1 MKFLSAATL
10 TIAVALASCGPQ
22 MMTEN
27 QATDDPPVMTTVPP
41 LVINHP
47 ADVGLEINHPAD
59 VPIGGYEPAVR
70 TSPPPAPPI
79 TLPPNL
85 PVIDDIPQPQ
95 ETLPADLC
103 ANAQALRVSQGLP
116 ARFDALAYRESRC
129 QNNVRT
135 YCCYGIYQI
144 YWSLIT
150 RDHRMQESIAAC
162 GASTLSD
169 IYGETP
175 EKRRANTCVAKALF
189 DVSGYGAWATS

>member
-1 MKFLSAATL
+1 MKFLSAAMM
-10 TIAVALASCGPQ
+10 IAIALASCGPQ
-22 MMTEN
+22 TQTIEN
-27 QATDDPPVMTTVPP
+27 QATDDPPVVTTVPP

-47 ADVGLEINHPAD
+47 ADVTSLEINHPAD
-59 VPIGGYEPAVR
+59 VPIGGYQPAVR
-70 TSPPPAPPI
+70 TDPPPSTAP
-79 TLPPNL
+79 TSL
-85 PVIDDIPQPQ
+85 PVIDDLPQ
-95 ETLPADLC
+95 EPALPEDPC
-103 ANAQALRVSQGLP
+103 ANAQALRVDVGLP

-175 EKRRANTCVAKALF
+175 QKRRANTCVAKALF